1 MHLKKKSPAPG
12 MIKKSQS
19 SHNLR
24 ATPSV
29 LANFRKLKRTES
41 SNSIASMGSTV
52 NCPASGDVN
61 ARDTYGRSLLSY
73 AARYEQI
80 DTAKELLKSGCNPNA
95 ADETGKTPLHE
106 AVEKGSLEIVK
117 ILIKDGGA
125 DVNVRTRRGQTPMMI
140 AVTMGH
146 LEIVKTL
153 HKLGA
158 SLNCR
163 DQEGRT
169 SVLLAVNLGR
179 DDIFKY
185 LLEQPCNINA
195 VDNDGN
201 SVFYFAMHSEKIA
214 SPEMAKKFL
223 KTDYDF
229 KKDAEWLALENSC
242 TCIRE
247 DQKLFHKILEKAGL
261 KYPNKKISFLE
272 RGKAKLVR
280 TVSRLSLT

>member
-1 MHLKKKSPAPG
+1 MHLKKKTPVPG

-19 SHNLR
+19 SFNLR
-24 ATPSV
+24 ASTGA
-29 LANFRKLKRTES
+29 LANFGKLKRTGS
-41 SNSIASMGSTV
+41 SNSIGSMSSTV
-52 NCPASGDVN
+52 NCAASGDVN

-80 DTAKELLKSGCNPNA
+80 DTAKQLLKSGCNPNA

-106 AVEKGSLEIVK
+106 AVERGFLEIVK

-125 DVNVRTRRGQTPMMI
+125 DVNVRTRQGQTPMMI

-146 LEIVKTL
+146 IETVKTL

-169 SVLLAVNLGR
+169 SILLAASLGR
-179 DDIFKY
+179 DDIFRY

-195 VDNDGN
+195 TDNDNN
-201 SVFYFAMHSEKIA
+201 SVFYFAMNSDKIA
-214 SPEMAKKFL
+214 SPEIAKKFL
-223 KTDYDF
+223 KCDYDF

-247 DQKLFHKILEKAGL
+247 DQKLVNKILEKAGL
-261 KYPNKKISFLE
+261 KYPNRKVSFLE